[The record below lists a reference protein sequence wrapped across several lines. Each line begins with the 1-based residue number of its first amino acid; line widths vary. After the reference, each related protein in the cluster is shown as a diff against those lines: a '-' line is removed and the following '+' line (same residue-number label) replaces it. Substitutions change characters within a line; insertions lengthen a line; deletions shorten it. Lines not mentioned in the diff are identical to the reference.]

1 MAVLANRIY
10 LFYTLE
16 EFKDY
21 KKGDMSDLL
30 KKSIFIA
37 FLYMVSYNLYRLLI
51 IPFTFYLMDLPRNII

>member
-51 IPFTFYLMDLPRNII
+51 IHFTFYLMDLHRSII